1 MRTRRKTGAL
11 QRTLPLATH
20 SERTEPMAPEIEDE
34 LIAVLTQLLRNA
46 AQAQSA
52 RGPRDED

>member
-1 MRTRRKTGAL
+1 
-11 QRTLPLATH
+11 
-20 SERTEPMAPEIEDE
+20 MAPEIEDE